1 MEMPEATYVKG
12 FIQVDFPD
20 PLHHR
25 GRPPLLPLLPLLL
38 LPPLLPPFLID
49 ASTKETLTGCFLEL
63 ASHGIRPFK
72 RGNC

>member
-25 GRPPLLPLLPLLL
+25 GQSPLLPLLL
-38 LPPLLPPFLID
+38 LPPLLPPFPID

-72 RGNC
+72 RGNF

>member
-12 FIQVDFPD
+12 FIQVDSPD

-25 GRPPLLPLLPLLL
+25 GRPPLL
-38 LPPLLPPFLID
+38 PLLPPFLID

-72 RGNC
+72 RGNF